1 MARKNLGPYAPLS
14 ATYYTDDAIL
24 EAGERA
30 EVLFTR
36 GLAFCA
42 DSNSD
47 GFITDRQV
55 IAIIGIGMRDAQK
68 RAALLVEV
76 GAWER
81 LDGGYQ
87 VRSWLKWNTSAAELG
102 RVRKQD
108 RERKASARTLFTVGA
123 DSA

>member
-1 MARKNLGPYAPLS
+1 MSRPKNVGQYAPLS
-14 ATYYTDDAIL
+14 ATYYRDDAVL

-47 GFITDRQV
+47 GFITERQV
-55 IAIIGIGMRDAQK
+55 RSVLGVGLTGLPK
-68 RAALLVEV
+68 RVARLVEV
-76 GAWER
+76 GLWECA
-81 LDGGYQ
+81 DGGYL
-87 VRSWLKWNTSAAELG
+87 VRSWLKWNRSAAELG

-108 RERKASARTLFTVGA
+108 RERKATERGLF
-123 DSA
+123 